1 MSSARKTKLKLKTAR
16 PRNPLVAPA
25 ARRKA
30 GAHRKS
36 RSAIRRDEKMALK
49 KRLHEAY
56 NERFGPL
63 REKRRAI
70 LADEAFVEGVF
81 EEGAARARSV
91 AREVMADARDA
102 AGIAVAR
109 GTHG

>member
-36 RSAIRRDEKMALK
+36 QAAIRRDEKMALK
-49 KRLHEAY
+49 KRLHE
-56 NERFGPL
+56 
-63 REKRRAI
+63 
-70 LADEAFVEGVF
+70 D
-81 EEGAARARSV
+81 
-91 AREVMADARDA
+91 
-102 AGIAVAR
+102 
-109 GTHG
+109 